1 MSDDWKYRDLPR
13 AANGIAPAQWN
24 PDTKQ
29 YEVYEGDRR
38 ILDKLERIERRL
50 NEPLDTQ
57 LTGSNAENV
66 ELIAGAQDMFVPTGT
81 SLQVIDL
88 VKVSEYNFF
97 FVQMIP
103 VGGDEYRVTFRP
115 TRGDTSGSLME
126 YEILK
131 VSSSASN
138 QTSKRFEVNGLK
150 LSFYLEN
157 QMDIDHTFR
166 SLYVFGVRA

>member
-57 LTGSNAENV
+57 LTGSRV
-66 ELIAGAQDMFVPTGT
+66 ELIFTRAQTLVPSGVNMGVNLVINVSKYKYVFIQFAPGGTAGLNQYKLHIRT
-81 SLQVIDL
+81 L
-88 VKVSEYNFF
+88 
-97 FVQMIP
+97 
-103 VGGDEYRVTFRP
+103 
-115 TRGDTSGSLME
+115 RGDTTSAFRQTTVLDGQSGSNNETDFINVKSLNIAVYVE
-126 YEILK
+126 NL
-131 VSSSASN
+131 
-138 QTSKRFEVNGLK
+138 TSEDR
-150 LSFYLEN
+150 
-157 QMDIDHTFR
+157 TFDYIH
-166 SLYVFGVRA
+166 LFGVRA